1 MSKEVNNNII
11 ENYNKNKS
19 FNREVWV
26 IRTTTNKEVRY
37 ENMRKSLKEMNVL
50 KSLGA
55 ST

>member
-1 MSKEVNNNII
+1 MSKDSNNNII
-11 ENYNKNKS
+11 QNHNKNKS
-19 FNREVWV
+19 FNRETW
-26 IRTTTNKEVRY
+26 IIKTDKEVRY